1 MTPAV
6 EQFRLRPEHLLYRVR
21 RIALGAGI
29 VGVVLCAVGAF
40 ASPAQFLRSY
50 LVAYVFWTG
59 AALGSLAI
67 LMINYLT
74 GGAWGAVIR
83 RALESATRTLPL
95 MAVLFFPVALGL
107 SRLYTWAQP
116 DVVAH
121 DPLLQHKSLYLNVP
135 FFLARTV
142 LYFTAWIVVASFLNR
157 WSLEQDARP
166 DPATDHRLEQLSR
179 GGLVLLGLT
188 MTFAA
193 VDWIMSLQPH
203 WFSTIFGIIFMGGS
217 VVTALAFAI
226 PIAAVLAD
234 QKPLGGIITPTQ
246 FHDLGKLLLAFVM
259 LWAYFA
265 LSQFLIIWA
274 GNLPEEIPWY
284 LDRLR
289 GGWQWVALAVVVFH
303 FVLPF
308 VVLLSRK
315 AKRRPHVLAA
325 LALFLVALR
334 FVDVY
339 WLVTPAFSPG
349 RIAVHWLDAAA
360 LLAIG
365 GLWLA
370 TYVQRLV
377 EHPVV
382 PLNDPSLPLE
392 V

>member
-1 MTPAV
+1 
-6 EQFRLRPEHLLYRVR
+6 
-21 RIALGAGI
+21 
-29 VGVVLCAVGAF
+29 
-40 ASPAQFLRSY
+40 
-50 LVAYVFWTG
+50 
-59 AALGSLAI
+59 
-67 LMINYLT
+67 
-74 GGAWGAVIR
+74 
-83 RALESATRTLPL
+83 
-95 MAVLFFPVALGL
+95 
-107 SRLYTWAQP
+107 
-116 DVVAH
+116 
-121 DPLLQHKSLYLNVP
+121 
-135 FFLARTV
+135 
-142 LYFTAWIVVASFLNR
+142 
-157 WSLEQDARP
+157 
-166 DPATDHRLEQLSR
+166 
-179 GGLVLLGLT
+179 LLGLT

-193 VDWIMSLQPH
+193 VVWIMSLQPH

-234 QKPLGGIITPTQ
+234 QKPLGGIITPTP
-246 FHDLGKLLLAFVM
+246 FHDPGKLLLAFVM

-339 WLVTPAFSPG
+339 WLVTPAFSPR
-349 RIAVHWLDAAA
+349 RISGHWLGGAAA